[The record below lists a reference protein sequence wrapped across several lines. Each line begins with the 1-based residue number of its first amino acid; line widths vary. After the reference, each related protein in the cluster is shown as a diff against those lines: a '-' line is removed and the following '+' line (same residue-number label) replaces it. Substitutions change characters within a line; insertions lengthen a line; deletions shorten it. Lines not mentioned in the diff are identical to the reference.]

1 MVEQQLP
8 YNPAVVLLGINLR
21 EMERY
26 DHTKTCTHMFIP
38 TLLKIVKN
46 VNNLNTHQLVKR

>member
-26 DHTKTCTHMFIP
+26 DHMKTCTQMFIP
-38 TLLKIVKN
+38 ALLKIVKN